1 MGAWHDNIMFLLAAV
16 INISALA
23 GGWADLRRQVKTTV
37 ERVSRLDATIHN
49 GLSERL
55 IRIEDASAA
64 AARDMARFH
73 ELPQRIATIEA
84 RCAERAARDGH

>member
-1 MGAWHDNIMFLLAAV
+1 MGEWHDNMMFLLAV
-16 INISALA
+16 IINISALA

-37 ERVSRLDATIHN
+37 ERVSKLDAAIHN

-55 IRIEDASAA
+55 IRIEDVGAA
-64 AARDMARFH
+64 TARDMARFH

-84 RCAERAARDGH
+84 RCVERAARDGH